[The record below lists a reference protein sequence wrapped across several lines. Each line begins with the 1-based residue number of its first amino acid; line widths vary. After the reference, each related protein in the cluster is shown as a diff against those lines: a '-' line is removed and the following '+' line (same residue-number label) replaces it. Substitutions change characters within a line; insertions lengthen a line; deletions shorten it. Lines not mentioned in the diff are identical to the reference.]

1 MARKDENLVVPHARE
16 EGLVV
21 EELPDELLVYDM
33 DRHKAHCLN
42 QTAALVWK
50 HCDGQ
55 TPVQDIALILR
66 DKLNTPADEEVVWF
80 SLDQLN
86 RARLLREPV
95 KRPGTTPALSRRELI
110 RRVGLAAALS
120 VPLITT
126 ILAPTAFA
134 ALSCG
139 TFSCD
144 PAAPAANQCP
154 TGSGC
159 QCVTVPAGPCIA
171 S

>member
-1 MARKDENLVVPHARE
+1 MARKDESLVIPHARE

-21 EELPDELLVYDM
+21 EELPNELLVYDL

-42 QTAALVWK
+42 HTAALVWK
-50 HCDGQ
+50 NCDGQ
-55 TPVQDIALILR
+55 TPVQDLALALR
-66 DKLNTPADEEVVWF
+66 DELGTPVEEEVVWF
-80 SLDQLN
+80 ALDQLN

-95 KRPGTTPALSRRELI
+95 RRPAGRPGVKRRELI
-110 RRVGLAAALS
+110 KRAGLAAALS
-120 VPLITT
+120 IPIVTSL
-126 ILAPTAFA
+126 LAPTAFA

-139 TFSCD
+139 QFSCD
-144 PAAPAANQCP
+144 PAVPVANQCP

-159 QCVTVPAGPCIA
+159 QCVSVPAGPCVA